1 MERGKILVNRSAF
14 SLRVRFQAE
23 DMIYQWLKGW
33 RSTFDAVTCN
43 SRGKFWLGAI
53 VWVWG
58 VIESRTNLP
67 DMSITVV
74 GPSWGIRTGI
84 TVRG

>member
-1 MERGKILVNRSAF
+1 MERGKILVNGSVF
-14 SLRVRFQAE
+14 SLRARCQGWGVICPWPR
-23 DMIYQWLKGW
+23 GW

-43 SRGKFWLGAI
+43 SQGKWWLGAI
-53 VWVWG
+53 VWVWD
-58 VIESRTNLP
+58 VIESRRDLP

-74 GPSWGIRTGI
+74 GLSLSIRTGI